1 MCVCA
6 RGPAARGVS
15 RGPGPAVVR
24 LSFAREYAAPS
35 CVELDEKRARSHER
49 SRRRRL
55 AYEERRVDGLN
66 DANIVRSLA
75 NSLASPLPA
84 PGVARRAAAQKEP
97 GVNVNVRAPP
107 GAQ

>member
-55 AYEERRVDGLN
+55 AYEERRVDGLKRKHRA
-66 DANIVRSLA
+66 D
-75 NSLASPLPA
+75 LASPL
-84 PGVARRAAAQKEP
+84 RAQRALLKEP
-97 GVNVNVRAPP
+97 SSSVNVNACLLLLV
-107 GAQ
+107 

>member
-55 AYEERRVDGLN
+55 AYEERRVDGLKSKHR
-66 DANIVRSLA
+66 AVLGE
-75 NSLASPLPA
+75 LL
-84 PGVARRAAAQKEP
+84 GVAASVCARAQKEP
-97 GVNVNVRAPP
+97 NVNVNACLLLQV
-107 GAQ
+107 